1 MTCGPDVVVERVD
14 GAVLRCPSCGDEQRI
29 PALPLFVVTGAS
41 GTGKS
46 TVMEPLRARLPDVE
60 VFDVDVTLQVA
71 AIGWDVW
78 RDTWLRLV
86 HAVALNGRVC
96 VLCGSLT
103 PDQLETLPARK
114 LIGSI
119 HFCLLD
125 CPDETLADRLR
136 SRPPWRDSSSDAMIA
151 QHQRFAAWLRANIRP
166 CLDTNELTPD
176 QTADR
181 IASWIS
187 GTRASR
193 P

>member
-1 MTCGPDVVVERVD
+1 VSEKAPQQAFCMTCGPDVVVERVD

-71 AIGWDVW
+71 ALGWD
-78 RDTWLRLV
+78 T
-86 HAVALNGRVC
+86 
-96 VLCGSLT
+96 
-103 PDQLETLPARK
+103 
-114 LIGSI
+114 
-119 HFCLLD
+119 
-125 CPDETLADRLR
+125 
-136 SRPPWRDSSSDAMIA
+136 
-151 QHQRFAAWLRANIRP
+151 WLRANIRP
-166 CLDTNELTPD
+166 CLDTNGLTPD

-187 GTRASR
+187 GTCTPR

>member
-71 AIGWDVW
+71 ALGWD
-78 RDTWLRLV
+78 T
-86 HAVALNGRVC
+86 
-96 VLCGSLT
+96 
-103 PDQLETLPARK
+103 
-114 LIGSI
+114 
-119 HFCLLD
+119 
-125 CPDETLADRLR
+125 
-136 SRPPWRDSSSDAMIA
+136 
-151 QHQRFAAWLRANIRP
+151 WLRANIRP
-166 CLDTNELTPD
+166 CLDTNGLTPD

-187 GTRASR
+187 GTCTPR